1 MPPSRCRRFLIHSN
15 KRCPERVIWGL
26 SIMRHIHLDDG
37 LRLRFPGR
45 SEDFDQGVEIGMI
58 AVLMDQGL
66 GEFSRWI
73 ARSNLSQVEA
83 IAKQMGYRLEEV
95 GGDEE
100 WADITFL
107 YGTAKSKPKLKLVH
121 SVG

>member
-1 MPPSRCRRFLIHSN
+1 
-15 KRCPERVIWGL
+15 
-26 SIMRHIHLDDG
+26 
-37 LRLRFPGR
+37 
-45 SEDFDQGVEIGMI
+45 
-58 AVLMDQGL
+58 
-66 GEFSRWI
+66 
-73 ARSNLSQVEA
+73 
-83 IAKQMGYRLEEV
+83 MGYRLEKA